1 MQIWSTLSE
10 NEAGLERRMRMCSPI
25 SFLTEQG
32 PERLQRLSLVLW
44 KAFLVAQPCL
54 APAQFRLHTWHS
66 EREANPRGQPHS
78 GRARREGEGEK
89 ERREREREEGDRT
102 GENQRKKGR
111 NKLWAVTGK

>member
-102 GENQRKKGR
+102 GENQRKRDETSCG
-111 NKLWAVTGK
+111 L